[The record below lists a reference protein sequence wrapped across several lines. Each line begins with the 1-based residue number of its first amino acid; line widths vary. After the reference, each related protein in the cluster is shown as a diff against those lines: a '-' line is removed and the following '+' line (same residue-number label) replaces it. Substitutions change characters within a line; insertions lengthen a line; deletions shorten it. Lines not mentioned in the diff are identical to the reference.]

1 MSVLRP
7 NDHDPVG
14 IHYAWMHFIVLIW
27 GFTGVLGRLISI
39 GALDLVWLRIM
50 LAIGFLW
57 GYQRLLGERIQRIP
71 TSRLGWILGLNGI
84 VLMIHWVT
92 FYAAIKLSNIS
103 LTLACLSTGPLFT
116 AFLEPL
122 IFKRRISWAEVAVSF
137 GVVVGLL
144 LVIGSVEGQGLAI
157 AVGLTSSGLSALF
170 SVLNGRIVRQME
182 PASISFWEL
191 LAGFVGLSVVL
202 AATTN
207 LSHVLAAPSPSD
219 WFYLAILAS
228 FCTAFAFVQS
238 VGIMRYLS
246 PFTVVLAIS
255 MEPIYGIIL
264 ALLVFGADEAMPT
277 LFYLGFAV
285 VLSMLLA
292 NAWIQRRNRLKLST
306 STPSAGK
313 KS

>member
-14 IHYAWMHFIVLIW
+14 VHYAWMHFIVLIW
-27 GFTGVLGRLISI
+27 GFTGVLGRLISV
-39 GALDLVWLRIM
+39 GALDLVWLRIL
-50 LAIGFLW
+50 LALGFLW
-57 GYQRLLGERIQRIP
+57 VYQRILGGRIQRIP
-71 TSRLGWILGLNGI
+71 HRQLGWTLFVNGL
-84 VLMIHWVT
+84 VLTVHWIT

-122 IFKRRISWAEVAVSF
+122 FFKRRVAWSEVAVSF

-144 LVIGSVEGQGLAI
+144 MVIGSVQGQGLAI
-157 AVGLTSSGLSALF
+157 AVGLTSSALSALF

-182 PASISFWEL
+182 PSSISFWEL
-191 LAGFVGLSVVL
+191 LAGLSGLTLYL
-202 AATTN
+202 AVTSDLGLT
-207 LSHVLAAPSPSD
+207 LSTPSLSD
-219 WFYLAILAS
+219 WAYLGLLAS

-238 VGIMRYLS
+238 VRIMRYLS

-255 MEPIYGIIL
+255 MEPIYGILL

-277 LFYLGFAV
+277 LFYLGFTV
-285 VLSMLLA
+285 VLSMLLL
-292 NAWIQRRNRLKLST
+292 NAWLQRRNRLKLST
-306 STPSAGK
+306 STESAGK

>member
-7 NDHDPVG
+7 NDHDSVG
-14 IHYAWMHFIVLIW
+14 VHYAWMHFIVLIW
-27 GFTGVLGRLISI
+27 GFTGVLGRLISV

-57 GYQRLLGERIQRIP
+57 AYQRLLGGRIARIQNAKLAW
-71 TSRLGWILGLNGI
+71 TLGINGI
-84 VLMIHWVT
+84 VLMVHWVT

-122 IFKRRISWAEVAVSF
+122 FFKRRVAWAEVAVSF
-137 GVVVGLL
+137 GVVIGLL
-144 LVIGSVEGQGLAI
+144 MVIGSVEGQGIAI
-157 AVGLTSSGLSALF
+157 AVGLTSSALSALF
-170 SVLNGRIVRQME
+170 SVLNGRIVRQMD

-191 LAGFVGLSVVL
+191 LAGFSGLTLFLTITSNPL
-202 AATTN
+202 A
-207 LSHVLAAPSPSD
+207 VIQAPQASD
-219 WFYLAILAS
+219 WAYLALLAS

-238 VGIMRYLS
+238 VRIMRYLS

-255 MEPIYGIIL
+255 MEPIYGILL
-264 ALLVFGADEAMPT
+264 ALLIFGADEAMPA

-285 VLSMLLA
+285 VLSMLLF
-292 NAWIQRRNRLKLST
+292 NAWLQRRTRLKLST
-306 STPSAGK
+306 FTTSDIK

>member
-14 IHYAWMHFIVLIW
+14 IHYAWMHIIVLIW

-57 GYQRLLGERIQRIP
+57 GYQRLLGGRIQRIP

-207 LSHVLAAPSPSD
+207 LAHVLAAPSPSD

-228 FCTAFAFVQS
+228 FCTAFAFVRPYGLCATS
-238 VGIMRYLS
+238 APSRSCS
-246 PFTVVLAIS
+246 PFRWNPSTESFSPSSFLGRTKPCQPCFTWAS
-255 MEPIYGIIL
+255 PWFSACFWQM
-264 ALLVFGADEAMPT
+264 
-277 LFYLGFAV
+277 LGFSGGTA
-285 VLSMLLA
+285 
-292 NAWIQRRNRLKLST
+292 
-306 STPSAGK
+306 
-313 KS
+313 

>member
-14 IHYAWMHFIVLIW
+14 VHYAWMHFIVLIW
-27 GFTGVLGRLISI
+27 GFTGVLGRLISV
-39 GALDLVWLRIM
+39 GALDLVWLRIL
-50 LAIGFLW
+50 LALGFLW
-57 GYQRLLGERIQRIP
+57 IYQRVLGGRIQRIP
-71 TSRLGWILGLNGI
+71 DRQLGWTLFVNGL
-84 VLMIHWVT
+84 VLTVHWIT

-122 IFKRRISWAEVAVSF
+122 FFKRRVAWSEVAVSF

-144 LVIGSVEGQGLAI
+144 MVIGSVQGQGLAI
-157 AVGLTSSGLSALF
+157 SVGLTSSALSALF

-182 PASISFWEL
+182 PSSISFWEL
-191 LAGFVGLSVVL
+191 LAGLSGLTLYL
-202 AATTN
+202 AVTSDLGLT
-207 LSHVLAAPSPSD
+207 LSTPSLSD
-219 WFYLAILAS
+219 WAYLGLLAS

-238 VGIMRYLS
+238 VRIMRYLS

-255 MEPIYGIIL
+255 MEPIYGILL

-277 LFYLGFAV
+277 LFYLGFTV
-285 VLSMLLA
+285 VLSMLLL
-292 NAWIQRRNRLKLST
+292 NASLQRRNRLKLST
-306 STPSAGK
+306 STESAGK

>member
-7 NDHDPVG
+7 NDHDSVG
-14 IHYAWMHFIVLIW
+14 VHYAWMHFIVLIW
-27 GFTGVLGRLISI
+27 GFTGVLGRLISV

-57 GYQRLLGERIQRIP
+57 AYQRPLGGRIARIQNAKLAW
-71 TSRLGWILGLNGI
+71 TLGINGI
-84 VLMIHWVT
+84 VLMVHWVT

-122 IFKRRISWAEVAVSF
+122 FFKRRVAWAEVAVSF
-137 GVVVGLL
+137 GVVIGLL
-144 LVIGSVEGQGLAI
+144 MVIGSVEGQGIAI
-157 AVGLTSSGLSALF
+157 AVGLTSSALSALF
-170 SVLNGRIVRQME
+170 SVLNGRIVRQMD

-191 LAGFVGLSVVL
+191 LAGFSGLTLFLTITSNPL
-202 AATTN
+202 A
-207 LSHVLAAPSPSD
+207 VIQAPQASD
-219 WFYLAILAS
+219 WAYLALLAS

-238 VGIMRYLS
+238 VRIMRYLS

-255 MEPIYGIIL
+255 MEPIYGILL
-264 ALLVFGADEAMPT
+264 ALLIFGADEAMPA

-285 VLSMLLA
+285 VLSMLLF
-292 NAWIQRRNRLKLST
+292 NAWLQRRTRLKLST
-306 STPSAGK
+306 FTTSDIK

>member
-1 MSVLRP
+1 
-7 NDHDPVG
+7 
-14 IHYAWMHFIVLIW
+14 
-27 GFTGVLGRLISI
+27 
-39 GALDLVWLRIM
+39 
-50 LAIGFLW
+50 LW
-57 GYQRLLGERIQRIP
+57 GYQRLLGGRIQRIP
-71 TSRLGWILGLNGI
+71 TSRLGWTLGLNGI

-207 LSHVLAAPSPSD
+207 LSHVLAAPSASD

-238 VGIMRYLS
+238 VRIMRYLS

-264 ALLVFGADEAMPT
+264 ALLVFGADEAMPS

>member
-7 NDHDPVG
+7 NDHDSVG
-14 IHYAWMHFIVLIW
+14 VHYAWMHFIVLIW
-27 GFTGVLGRLISI
+27 GFTGVLGRLISV

-57 GYQRLLGERIQRIP
+57 AYQRLLGGRIARIQNAKLAW
-71 TSRLGWILGLNGI
+71 TLGINGI
-84 VLMIHWVT
+84 VLMVHWVT

-122 IFKRRISWAEVAVSF
+122 FFKRRVAWTEVAVSF
-137 GVVVGLL
+137 GVVIGLL
-144 LVIGSVEGQGLAI
+144 MVIGSVEGQGIAI
-157 AVGLTSSGLSALF
+157 AVGLTSSALSALF
-170 SVLNGRIVRQME
+170 SVLNGRIVRQMD

-191 LAGFVGLSVVL
+191 LAGFSGLTLFLTITSNPL
-202 AATTN
+202 TILQTPQA
-207 LSHVLAAPSPSD
+207 SD
-219 WFYLAILAS
+219 WAYLALLAS

-238 VGIMRYLS
+238 VRIMRYLS

-255 MEPIYGIIL
+255 MEPIYGILL
-264 ALLVFGADEAMPT
+264 ALLIFGADEAMPA
-277 LFYLGFAV
+277 LFYFGFAV
-285 VLSMLLA
+285 VLSMLLF
-292 NAWIQRRNRLKLST
+292 NAWLQRRTRLKLST
-306 STPSAGK
+306 FTTSDIK

>member
-7 NDHDPVG
+7 NDHDSVG
-14 IHYAWMHFIVLIW
+14 VHYAWMHFIVLIW
-27 GFTGVLGRLISI
+27 GFTGVLGRLISV

-57 GYQRLLGERIQRIP
+57 AYQRLLGGRIARIQNAKLAW
-71 TSRLGWILGLNGI
+71 TLGINGI
-84 VLMIHWVT
+84 VLMVHWVT

-122 IFKRRISWAEVAVSF
+122 FFKRRVAWTEVAVSF
-137 GVVVGLL
+137 GVVIGLL
-144 LVIGSVEGQGLAI
+144 MVIGSVEGQGIAI
-157 AVGLTSSGLSALF
+157 AVGLTSSALSALF
-170 SVLNGRIVRQME
+170 SVLNGRIVRQMD

-191 LAGFVGLSVVL
+191 LAGFSGLTLFLTITSNPL
-202 AATTN
+202 A
-207 LSHVLAAPSPSD
+207 VIQAPQASD
-219 WFYLAILAS
+219 WAYLALLAS

-238 VGIMRYLS
+238 VRIMRYLS

-255 MEPIYGIIL
+255 MEPIYGILL
-264 ALLVFGADEAMPT
+264 ALLIFGADEAMPV
-277 LFYLGFAV
+277 LFYFGFAV
-285 VLSMLLA
+285 VLSMLLF
-292 NAWIQRRNRLKLST
+292 NAWLQRRTRLKLST
-306 STPSAGK
+306 FTTSDIK